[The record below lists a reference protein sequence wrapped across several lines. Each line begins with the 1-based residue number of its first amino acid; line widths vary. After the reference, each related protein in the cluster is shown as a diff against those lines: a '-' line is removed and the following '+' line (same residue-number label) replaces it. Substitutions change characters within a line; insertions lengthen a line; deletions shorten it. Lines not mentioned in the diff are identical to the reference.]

1 MALIDFSSC
10 PVINTKLYGGS
21 NGKKIGIIF
30 NNEKYLLKFSSK
42 NNGKY
47 SNSVI
52 SEYIA
57 CHIFNLLRFS
67 TQETILGKYKN
78 GKKYLVV
85 ACKDFTEPN
94 KIFYD
99 FASLKNSIINSSKL
113 GFGTELDEILDVILE
128 QNLYDKVKLKEF
140 FWQMFIVDSFVGNF
154 DRHNGN
160 WGFLV
165 DNKTNQVLIAPIFD
179 CASCLYPKIDD
190 ENIKTILDNEKELE
204 KRVFTFPNSA
214 LKKTFKLSPYF
225 YINSF
230 ENVDCNRALFEIFP
244 RIDMKKV
251 DEIIDNTPYI
261 SDVRKNFYKII
272 LSKRYEMILK
282 PAYELLRKNKFLLEI

>member
-1 MALIDFSSC
+1 M
-10 PVINTKLYGGS
+10 
-21 NGKKIGIIF
+21 
-30 NNEKYLLKFSSK
+30 
-42 NNGKY
+42 
-47 SNSVI
+47 
-52 SEYIA
+52 
-57 CHIFNLLRFS
+57 
-67 TQETILGKYKN
+67 
-78 GKKYLVV
+78 VV

-113 GFGTELDEILDVILE
+113 GFGTELDEVLDVILE

-190 ENIKTILDNEKELE
+190 ENIKNILDNEKELE

-244 RIDMKKV
+244 RIDMKKI

-282 PAYELLRKNKFLLEI
+282 PTYELLRKNKFLLEI

>member
-57 CHIFNLLRFS
+57 CHIFSLLGFS
-67 TQETILGKYKN
+67 TQETILGKYENDKE
-78 GKKYLVV
+78 YLVV

-113 GFGTELDEILDVILE
+113 GFGTELDEVLDVILE

-165 DNKTNQVLIAPIFD
+165 DNKTNQVLIAPI

-190 ENIKTILDNEKELE
+190 ENNKNILDNEKELE

-261 SDVRKNFYKII
+261 SDVRRNFYKAI

-282 PAYELLRKNKFLLEI
+282 PAYKLLKENKFLLEK